1 MPSTSLDPKDIALNK
16 NNASSFQELKFI
28 LMGKRQKIFILMG
41 KRQKI
46 NTKYFSQVVFIS
58 AMKKKIKAR

>member
-1 MPSTSLDPKDIALNK
+1 MFIEYLLCASTSLDPKDIALNK

-28 LMGKRQKIFILMG
+28 LMGKRQKI
-41 KRQKI
+41 

-58 AMKKKIKAR
+58 AIKKKIKAR